1 MNLEAF
7 CRIADRLLF
16 RQLTTHSHQ
25 QGGNIMSQATM
36 NSVING
42 VDVERLGATVQAIQQ
57 TPPLARGRRHAMK
70 SPHIIGFA
78 AAALLACAAPSSG
91 TEPTVAPAPP
101 KSISDTVP
109 LYTNLGS
116 HHKRISTR
124 VPATQQYFDQ
134 GLRLV
139 YGFNHVEAI
148 RSFTRA
154 AELDS
159 TCAMCYWGIALAYGP
174 HVNAPMDSASGVA
187 AYAAAQKAL
196 ALKSHATAPERA
208 YIEAV
213 AQRYAAVPPTDR
225 ARLDTLYSRA
235 MERVANTYAND
246 LDAATLYAESLMD
259 LRPWNYWRPDGTP
272 YPGTNE
278 IVHQLRRVLSRNP
291 NHPGACHYYIHAVEA
306 VNPQAAV
313 PCAERL
319 ARLMP
324 GEGHMV
330 HMPAHIYIRVGRW
343 NDAVQANQHA
353 IHTDEVFIEGQHPMG
368 VYPLAYYPHN
378 IHFLAFASTMAGRSV
393 QAIEA
398 SNTLTS
404 KVNLDAAR
412 QVGMLQ
418 EMLPYHALTLTTFGK
433 WDDVLAEPLPPADI
447 RFSYAMAYYA
457 RGVAHAAK
465 GQWAEAQAALDTV
478 TAINAATPE
487 GADGKTALSIAVH
500 ALSGE
505 IATRRGD
512 LDAGTNHFREATKIE
527 DAGLYFEPPKWYYP
541 IRHSLGAAL
550 LKAGQNAKAEK
561 VYREDLRRFPE
572 NGWSLFGLAQ
582 ALRAQGKNT
591 EAAAAEA
598 RFRRAWASTDVTL
611 TASRF

>member
-1 MNLEAF
+1 MK
-7 CRIADRLLF
+7 
-16 RQLTTHSHQ
+16 LT
-25 QGGNIMSQATM
+25 
-36 NSVING
+36 
-42 VDVERLGATVQAIQQ
+42 
-57 TPPLARGRRHAMK
+57 
-70 SPHIIGFA
+70 HIIAFSV
-78 AAALLACAAPSSG
+78 AALLACGSPSWG
-91 TEPTVAPAPP
+91 TESTVAPARPP
-101 KSISDTVP
+101 SNADTVP

-116 HHKRISTR
+116 HTKRISTN
-124 VPATQQYFDQ
+124 VAATQQYFDQ

-139 YGFNHVEAI
+139 YGFNHAEAI

-154 AELDS
+154 AELDP

-174 HVNAPMDSASGVA
+174 NVNAPMDAASGGA

-196 ALKSHATAPERA
+196 GLKSRATAAERA

-213 AQRYAAVPPTDR
+213 AQRYAETPPTDR
-225 ARLDTLYSRA
+225 APLDTAYSRA
-235 MERVANTYAND
+235 MKRVASTYAND

-278 IVHQLRRVLSRNP
+278 LVRQLRKVLSRNP

-306 VNPQAAV
+306 VNPKAAV

-378 IHFLAFASTMAGRSV
+378 IHFLAFASTMAGRSA

-398 SNTLTS
+398 SNTLTG
-404 KVNLDAAR
+404 KVNVDVAR

-433 WDDVLAEPLPPADI
+433 WDDVLAQPLPPEDI
-447 RFSYAMAYYA
+447 RFSYAMAHYA

-465 GQWAEAQAALDTV
+465 EQWPEAQAALDTV
-478 TAINAATPE
+478 TAINAATPD
-487 GADGKTALSIAVH
+487 GAEGKTALSIAVH

-512 LDAGTNHFREATKIE
+512 LEAGLTHFREAAKIE
-527 DAGLYFEPPKWYYP
+527 DGGLYFEPPKWYYP
-541 IRHSLGAAL
+541 IRHSLGATL
-550 LKAGQNAKAEK
+550 LKARHPAEAEK
-561 VYREDLRRFPE
+561 VYRTDLRRFPE

-582 ALRAQGKNT
+582 ALRAQKKHS
-591 EAAAAEA
+591 EADAVEA
-598 RFRRAWASTDVTL
+598 RFRKAWASTDVTL
-611 TASRF
+611 TASRFE

>member
-1 MNLEAF
+1 
-7 CRIADRLLF
+7 
-16 RQLTTHSHQ
+16 
-25 QGGNIMSQATM
+25 
-36 NSVING
+36 
-42 VDVERLGATVQAIQQ
+42 
-57 TPPLARGRRHAMK
+57 MK
-70 SPHIIGFA
+70 FHHIIGFA
-78 AAALLACAAPSSG
+78 TAALLAGTAPG
-91 TEPTVAPAPP
+91 LATEATTVSVSEKPH
-101 KSISDTVP
+101 SDTVP
-109 LYTNLGS
+109 LYTNLGT
-116 HHKRISTR
+116 HHKRISTKNS
-124 VPATQQYFDQ
+124 AAQQYFDQ

-139 YGFNHVEAI
+139 YGFNHAEAI
-148 RSFTRA
+148 RSFARA
-154 AELDS
+154 AEIDP

-174 HVNAPMDSASGVA
+174 HVNAPMDVASGVA
-187 AYAAAQKAL
+187 AYAAVQKARSL
-196 ALKSHATAPERA
+196 QSHATAPERA
-208 YIEAV
+208 YIEAL
-213 AQRYAAVPPTDR
+213 AQRYEADPPADR
-225 ARLDTLYSRA
+225 VRLDTVYSRA
-235 MERVANTYAND
+235 MGQVAKTYPKD
-246 LDAATLYAESLMD
+246 LDAAALYAEALMD

-278 IVHQLRRVLSRNP
+278 IVRQLERVLSKNP

-306 VNPQAAV
+306 VNPKAAV

-353 IHTDEVFIEGQHPMG
+353 IHSDEVFIEGQHPMG

-378 IHFLAFASTMAGRSV
+378 IHFLAFASTMAGRSA

-433 WDDVLAEPLPPADI
+433 WDEVLAQPLPPEDI
-447 RFSYAMAYYA
+447 RFSYAMASYA
-457 RGVAHAAK
+457 RGVAYAAK
-465 GQWAEAQAALDTV
+465 EEWAEAQAALDTV
-478 TAINAATPE
+478 TAADAATPD
-487 GADGKTALSIAVH
+487 GAEGKTALSIAVH
-500 ALSGE
+500 ALTGE

-512 LDAGTNHFREATKIE
+512 VDAGIIHFREAARIE
-527 DAGLYFEPPKWYYP
+527 DGGLYFEPPKWYYP

-550 LKAGQNAKAEK
+550 LKAGRHAEAEK

-582 ALRAQGKNT
+582 ALRAQNKENDAVA
-591 EAAAAEA
+591 EEA
-598 RFRRAWASTDVTL
+598 RFRRAWAGTDVTL

>member
-1 MNLEAF
+1 MK
-7 CRIADRLLF
+7 F
-16 RQLTTHSHQ
+16 RYL
-25 QGGNIMSQATM
+25 
-36 NSVING
+36 
-42 VDVERLGATVQAIQQ
+42 
-57 TPPLARGRRHAMK
+57 
-70 SPHIIGFA
+70 IGFA
-78 AAALLACAAPSSG
+78 ATALLTCAAPSFG
-91 TEPTVAPAPP
+91 TESTASPAPA
-101 KSISDTVP
+101 KNLSDTVP

-124 VPATQQYFDQ
+124 VKATQQYFDQ

-139 YGFNHVEAI
+139 YGFNHAEAI

-154 AELDS
+154 AELDP
-159 TCAMCYWGIALAYGP
+159 TCAICYWGIALAYGP
-174 HVNAPMDSASGVA
+174 HVNAPMDSASGIA

-196 ALKSHATAPERA
+196 TLKSHATAPERA

-213 AQRYAAVPPTDR
+213 AQRYVAVPPTDR
-225 ARLDTLYSRA
+225 VQLDKAYSRA
-235 MERVANTYAND
+235 MEQVAKTYTKD
-246 LDAATLYAESLMD
+246 IDAATLYAESLMD
-259 LRPWNYWRPDGTP
+259 LRPWNYWQPDGTP

-278 IVHQLRRVLSRNP
+278 IVRQLERVLSGNP

-343 NDAVQANQHA
+343 NDAAQANQHA
-353 IHTDEVFIEGQHPMG
+353 IHTDEVFIDGQHPTG

-378 IHFLAFASTMAGRSV
+378 IHFLAFAYTMAGRSA
-393 QAIEA
+393 QAIETSKA
-398 SNTLTS
+398 LTS

-412 QVGMLQ
+412 QVGLLQ
-418 EMLPYHALTLTTFGK
+418 EMLPYRVLTLTTFGK
-433 WDDVLAEPLPPADI
+433 WDDVLAEPLPPEDI
-447 RFSYAMAYYA
+447 HFSYAMAYYA

-465 GQWAEAQAALDTV
+465 GQWAEAQAALDKV
-478 TAINAATPE
+478 TEINAATPE
-487 GADGKTALSIAVH
+487 AAEGKTPLSIAVH

-512 LDAGTNHFREATKIE
+512 LAAGTNHFREAAKIE

-541 IRHSLGAAL
+541 IRHSLGAVL
-550 LKAGQNAKAEK
+550 LQAGQHAEAEK
-561 VYREDLRRFPE
+561 VYREDLKRFPE
-572 NGWSLFGLAQ
+572 NGWSLFGVAQ

-591 EAAAAEA
+591 EVAEAEA
-598 RFRRAWASTDVTL
+598 RFRRAWTNTDVTL
-611 TASRF
+611 TSSRF

>member
-1 MNLEAF
+1 MRF
-7 CRIADRLLF
+7 
-16 RQLTTHSHQ
+16 H
-25 QGGNIMSQATM
+25 
-36 NSVING
+36 
-42 VDVERLGATVQAIQQ
+42 
-57 TPPLARGRRHAMK
+57 
-70 SPHIIGFA
+70 HIIGFA
-78 AAALLACAAPSSG
+78 AVVLLGSAMPSVA
-91 TEPTVAPAPP
+91 TESAER
-101 KSISDTVP
+101 SSSSYSDTVP
-109 LYTNLGS
+109 LYKDLGS

-124 VPATQQYFDQ
+124 VAAAQQYFDQ

-139 YGFNHVEAI
+139 YGFNHAEAI

-154 AELDS
+154 TELDPS
-159 TCAMCYWGIALAYGP
+159 CAMCYWGIALAYGP

-187 AYAAAQKAL
+187 AYQAVQKAVS
-196 ALKSHATAPERA
+196 LKSHATTPERA
-208 YIEAV
+208 YIEAL
-213 AQRYAAVPPTDR
+213 AQRYKADSPTDR
-225 ARLDTLYSRA
+225 PRLDMAYSRA
-235 MERVANTYAND
+235 MGKLAKAYPKD

-259 LRPWNYWRPDGTP
+259 LRPWNYWRPNGTP
-272 YPGTNE
+272 YPGTND
-278 IVHQLRRVLSRNP
+278 IVRQLERVLTSNP

-306 VNPQAAV
+306 VNPKAAV

-343 NDAVQANQHA
+343 NDAIQANQHA
-353 IHTDEVFIEGQHPMG
+353 IHSDEVFIEGQQPVG

-378 IHFLAFASTMAGRSV
+378 IHFLAFASTMAGRSA
-393 QAIEA
+393 QAIEGA
-398 SNTLTS
+398 HRLTS

-418 EMLPYHALTLTTFGK
+418 EMVPYHALTLTTFGK
-433 WDDVLAEPLPPADI
+433 WDEVLAAPLPPEDL
-447 RFSYAMAYYA
+447 RLSYALAQYA

-465 GQWAEAQAALDTV
+465 EEWAQAQAALDTV
-478 TAINAATPE
+478 TAADTATPE
-487 GADGKTALSIAVH
+487 GAEGKTALSIAVH

-512 LDAGTNHFREATKIE
+512 LDAGIHHFSEAAKIE

-550 LKAGQNAKAEK
+550 VKAGRYAEAEK

-572 NGWSLFGLAQ
+572 NGWSLFGLTQ
-582 ALRAQGKNT
+582 ALRAQGKSS

-598 RFRRAWASTDVTL
+598 RFRRAWADTDVAL

>member
-1 MNLEAF
+1 MK
-7 CRIADRLLF
+7 LLGSLA
-16 RQLTTHSHQ
+16 LT
-25 QGGNIMSQATM
+25 
-36 NSVING
+36 
-42 VDVERLGATVQAIQQ
+42 
-57 TPPLARGRRHAMK
+57 GRRHAMM
-70 SPHIIGFA
+70 SAHIIGFTTA
-78 AAALLACAAPSSG
+78 VLLACAAPSSG
-91 TEPTVAPAPP
+91 TELPETPTPP
-101 KSISDTVP
+101 RTLSDTVP
-109 LYTNLGS
+109 LYTDLGS

-139 YGFNHVEAI
+139 YGFNHAEAI

-154 AELDS
+154 AELDP

-174 HVNAPMDSASGVA
+174 HVNAPMDSASGIA
-187 AYAAAQKAL
+187 AYTAVQKAL
-196 ALKSHATAPERA
+196 ALKSHAAAPERA
-208 YIEAV
+208 YIEAL
-213 AQRYAAVPPTDR
+213 AQRYEADPPADR
-225 ARLDTLYSRA
+225 VRLDTAYSRA
-235 MERVANTYAND
+235 MGQVAKTYPKD

-259 LRPWNYWRPDGTP
+259 LRPWNYWQPNGTP
-272 YPGTNE
+272 YPGTKE
-278 IVHQLRRVLSRNP
+278 IVRQLESVISRNP

-306 VNPQAAV
+306 VNPKAAV

-319 ARLMP
+319 AQLMP

-330 HMPAHIYIRVGRW
+330 HMPAHIFIRVGRW
-343 NDAVQANQHA
+343 NDAVQANHHA
-353 IHTDEVFIEGQHPMG
+353 IHTDEVFIEGQRPMG

-378 IHFLAFASTMAGRSV
+378 IHFLAFASTMAGRSA

-398 SNTLTS
+398 ADTLTT

-433 WDDVLAEPLPPADI
+433 WDEVLAAPLPPEDI

-465 GQWAEAQAALDTV
+465 GEWEEAQAALDTV
-478 TAINAATPE
+478 TAADAATPE
-487 GADGKTALSIAVH
+487 GAEGKTSLSIAVH

-505 IATRRGD
+505 IAIRRGD
-512 LDAGTNHFREATKIE
+512 LDAGINHFREAAKIE
-527 DAGLYFEPPKWYYP
+527 DGGLYFEPPKWYYP

-550 LKAGQNAKAEK
+550 LKAGQNAEAEK

-582 ALRAQGKNT
+582 TLRAQGKKN

-598 RFRRAWASTDVTL
+598 RFHRAWAGTDVTL

>member
-1 MNLEAF
+1 
-7 CRIADRLLF
+7 
-16 RQLTTHSHQ
+16 
-25 QGGNIMSQATM
+25 
-36 NSVING
+36 
-42 VDVERLGATVQAIQQ
+42 
-57 TPPLARGRRHAMK
+57 MK
-70 SPHIIGFA
+70 STHIIRL
-78 AAALLACAAPSSG
+78 AAALILVSAACSSG
-91 TEPTVAPAPP
+91 TGSTVAPAPAE
-101 KSISDTVP
+101 SSAGTVP

-116 HHKRISTR
+116 HHKSISTK

-139 YGFNHVEAI
+139 YGFNHAEAI
-148 RSFTRA
+148 RSFKQA
-154 AELDS
+154 AELDP

-187 AYAAAQKAL
+187 AYAAVQKAL
-196 ALKSHATAPERA
+196 SLKSHATAHEGA
-208 YIEAV
+208 YIEAL
-213 AQRYAAVPPTDR
+213 AQRYEANPPNDR
-225 ARLDTLYSRA
+225 TRLDTSYARA
-235 MERVANTYAND
+235 MEQVANTYSDD

-259 LRPWNYWRPDGTP
+259 LRPWNYWQPDGTP
-272 YPGTNE
+272 YPDTKE
-278 IVHQLRRVLSRNP
+278 IVGQLRRVISRNP

-306 VNPQAAV
+306 VNPEAAV

-319 ARLMP
+319 AGLMP

-353 IHTDEVFIEGQHPMG
+353 IHSDEMFIEGQHPAG

-378 IHFLAFASTMAGRSV
+378 IHFLAFASTMAGRSA
-393 QAIEA
+393 QAIAA

-404 KVNLDAAR
+404 KVNIDAAR
-412 QVGMLQ
+412 QVALLQ

-433 WDDVLAEPLPPADI
+433 WDEVLAQPLPPADI
-447 RFSYAMAYYA
+447 RFSYAMAQYA
-457 RGVAHAAK
+457 RGVAYTAK
-465 GQWAEAQAALDTV
+465 RQWPEAQAALDTV
-478 TAINAATPE
+478 TKINDATPE

-512 LDAGTNHFREATKIE
+512 LDAGTTHFREAAKLE

-550 LKAGQNAKAEK
+550 LKAGQYSEAEK
-561 VYREDLRRFPE
+561 VYREDLKRFPE

-582 ALRAQGKNT
+582 ALRAQGKST
-591 EAAAAEA
+591 EAAETEA
-598 RFRRAWASTDVTL
+598 RFRRAWPGTDVTL

>member
-1 MNLEAF
+1 M
-7 CRIADRLLF
+7 RS
-16 RQLTTHSHQ
+16 TY
-25 QGGNIMSQATM
+25 
-36 NSVING
+36 
-42 VDVERLGATVQAIQQ
+42 
-57 TPPLARGRRHAMK
+57 
-70 SPHIIGFA
+70 IIGFA
-78 AAALLACAAPSSG
+78 AAVLLASAAPSWGKGS
-91 TEPTVAPAPP
+91 TVAPEP
-101 KSISDTVP
+101 KSLSDTVP

-116 HHKRISTR
+116 HHKQISTR
-124 VPATQQYFDQ
+124 VAAAQQYFDQ
-134 GLRLV
+134 GLRFV
-139 YGFNHVEAI
+139 YGFNHAEAI

-196 ALKSHATAPERA
+196 TLRSHASAPERA

-213 AQRYAAVPPTDR
+213 AQRYEAVPSADR
-225 ARLDTLYSRA
+225 ARLDRLYSHA
-235 MERVANTYAND
+235 MERVAKAYADD

-259 LRPWNYWRPDGTP
+259 LRPWNYWKPDGTP

-278 IVHQLRRVLSRNP
+278 IVRQLQRVISHNP
-291 NHPGACHYYIHAVEA
+291 DHPGACHYYIHAVEA

-353 IHTDEVFIEGQHPMG
+353 IHSDEVFIEGQHPVG

-378 IHFLAFASTMAGRSV
+378 IHFLAFASTMAGRSA
-393 QAIEA
+393 QAIKA
-398 SNTLTS
+398 SDTLTS
-404 KVNLDAAR
+404 KVNVDAAR

-418 EMLPYHALTLTTFGK
+418 EMLPYHVLTLTTFGK
-433 WDDVLAEPLPPADI
+433 WDEVLAEPLPPADI
-447 RFSYAMAYYA
+447 RFSYAMACYA
-457 RGVAHAAK
+457 RGVAYAAK
-465 GQWAEAQAALDTV
+465 GQWAEAQAALNTV
-478 TAINAATPE
+478 TAIDTETPE
-487 GADGKTALSIAVH
+487 NTDGKTALSIAVH

-512 LDAGTNHFREATKIE
+512 IETGTHHFRRAAEIE
-527 DAGLYFEPPKWYYP
+527 DGGLYFEPPKWYYP

-550 LKAGQNAKAEK
+550 LKAGKHAEAENA
-561 VYREDLRRFPE
+561 YREDLRRFPE

-582 ALRAQGKNT
+582 ALQAQGKNT

>member
-1 MNLEAF
+1 MTSTCF
-7 CRIADRLLF
+7 
-16 RQLTTHSHQ
+16 
-25 QGGNIMSQATM
+25 
-36 NSVING
+36 
-42 VDVERLGATVQAIQQ
+42 
-57 TPPLARGRRHAMK
+57 
-70 SPHIIGFA
+70 IGFA
-78 AAALLACAAPSSG
+78 AVALLAWAAPSAG
-91 TEPTVAPAPP
+91 TEATVAPAPP
-101 KSISDTVP
+101 PSLSAPVP

-116 HHKRISTR
+116 HHKRITTR

-134 GLRLV
+134 GLRLL
-139 YGFNHVEAI
+139 YGFNHAEAI

-154 AELDS
+154 AALDP

-196 ALKSHATAPERA
+196 ALTSHATAPERA
-208 YIEAV
+208 YIEAL
-213 AQRYAAVPPTDR
+213 AQRYEADPPADR
-225 ARLDTLYSRA
+225 ARLDTVYSRA
-235 MERVANTYAND
+235 MEKVANTYPKD

-272 YPGTNE
+272 YPGTKE
-278 IVHQLRRVLSRNP
+278 IVRRLEGVISINP
-291 NHPGACHYYIHAVEA
+291 HHPGACHYYIHAVEA
-306 VNPQAAV
+306 VNPKAAV

-343 NDAVQANQHA
+343 NDAIQANHHA

-378 IHFLAFASTMAGRSV
+378 IHFLAFASTMAGRSA
-393 QAIEA
+393 QAIAA
-398 SNTLTS
+398 SQTLTA
-404 KVNLDAAR
+404 KVNLDVAR

-433 WDDVLAEPLPPADI
+433 WDDVLAAPLPPADI
-447 RFSYAMAYYA
+447 RFSYALASYA

-478 TAINAATPE
+478 TASNAATPE
-487 GADGKTALSIAVH
+487 AAEGKTALSIAVH

-512 LDAGTNHFREATKIE
+512 LAAGITHFREAATIE

-550 LKAGQNAKAEK
+550 LQAGQHAEAEK

-582 ALRAQGKNT
+582 ALQAQGKNT
-591 EAAAAEA
+591 AAAAADA

>member
-1 MNLEAF
+1 
-7 CRIADRLLF
+7 
-16 RQLTTHSHQ
+16 
-25 QGGNIMSQATM
+25 
-36 NSVING
+36 
-42 VDVERLGATVQAIQQ
+42 
-57 TPPLARGRRHAMK
+57 MK
-70 SPHIIGFA
+70 SSHITALA
-78 AAALLACAAPSSG
+78 AAALLLCAAPSWA
-91 TEPTVAPAPP
+91 TESTDEPAPP
-101 KSISDTVP
+101 ASLSDKVP

-116 HHKRISTR
+116 HHKRITTR
-124 VPATQQYFDQ
+124 VTATQQYFDQ
-134 GLRLV
+134 ALRLV
-139 YGFNHVEAI
+139 YGFNHAEAI

-154 AELDS
+154 AELDP

-174 HVNAPMDSASGVA
+174 HVNASMDKASGIA
-187 AYAAAQKAL
+187 AYAALQKAL
-196 ALKSHATAPERA
+196 AFKSHATKPERA
-208 YIEAV
+208 YIEAL
-213 AQRYAAVPPTDR
+213 AQRYEADPPADR

-235 MERVANTYAND
+235 MGQVAKTYPKD

-259 LRPWNYWRPDGTP
+259 LRPWNYWKPDGAP
-272 YPGTNE
+272 YSETKE
-278 IVHQLRRVLSRNP
+278 IVRQLERVLTRNP

-306 VNPQAAV
+306 VNPKAAV

-330 HMPAHIYIRVGRW
+330 HMPSHIFIRVGRW
-343 NDAVQANQHA
+343 NDAVQSNHHA
-353 IHTDEVFIEGQHPMG
+353 IHTDEEFIEGQRPMG

-378 IHFLAFASTMAGRSV
+378 IHFFAFASTMAGRSA

-398 SNTLTS
+398 SNTLAT

-433 WDDVLAEPLPPADI
+433 WNEVLAEPLPPEDI
-447 RFSYAMAYYA
+447 RFSYAMASYA

-465 GQWAEAQAALDTV
+465 GEWAEAQAALDQV
-478 TAINAATPE
+478 TAADAATPE
-487 GADGKTALSIAVH
+487 GAEGKTSLSIAVH

-512 LDAGTNHFREATKIE
+512 LDAGIAHFREAAKIE

-550 LKAGQNAKAEK
+550 VKAGQNAEAEK
-561 VYREDLRRFPE
+561 VYREDLKRFPE

-591 EAAAAEA
+591 EADATEA
-598 RFRRAWASTDVTL
+598 RFRRAWPDTDVTL